1 MLSQAEFQDN
11 LESGAES
18 PKLRVTL
25 ANPVQFWENTPFL
38 KAIKRVKALL
48 ICNTRALSGVCLCRD
63 PKTGP
68 NQLSTNSIPYH
79 LCGILIIYSRKHNV
93 PQSFS
98 PIEKQHPLGKPVPA
112 LKQVNFQKK
121 VLNET

>member
-11 LESGAES
+11 LESGADG

-38 KAIKRVKALL
+38 KAIKRVKAVL
-48 ICNTRALSGVCLCRD
+48 ICVIRALSSVCLCRD

-98 PIEKQHPLGKPVPA
+98 SIEKTTSTREACAGTKTDEFSE
-112 LKQVNFQKK
+112 KGFK
-121 VLNET
+121 